1 MKETDLQNTKEPQGS
16 PRLQI
21 VAWEVTRACNL
32 NCVHCRASSDSGPYP
47 EEMDTEEA
55 LSIIDQITEVGRPI
69 VILTGGE
76 PLLRKDIFT
85 LAAYGAEK
93 GLRMVMGSNGTLI
106 TGDMAK
112 QISQSGIKRVS
123 ISLDG
128 ATSESHDQFRQV
140 SGAFVRAMEGIARLK
155 EQGVEFQVNTTITR
169 QNLFEAKEILDL
181 SVRLGAVAHHVFLLV
196 PTGRAKEMAGQELT
210 AKEYEDTLHWFYQQQ
225 SVVPLQFKATCAP
238 QFYRISQQEA
248 RAKGEELERK
258 RETHGL
264 DAVTRG
270 CLAGISYC
278 FVSHVGVVQPCGY
291 LDLSAGDLRESALRH
306 IWDDSPIFEKLRD
319 FSGYKGKCGR
329 CKYIA
334 VCGGCRAR
342 AYAATGDYLEQEPLC
357 AYNPSG

>member
-1 MKETDLQNTKEPQGS
+1 METTDLEHSKGFQGS

-21 VAWEVTRACNL
+21 VAWEVTRSCNL
-32 NCVHCRASSDSGPYP
+32 NCIHCRASSDSGPYP
-47 EEMDTEEA
+47 YEFDTKRA
-55 LSIIDQITEVGRPI
+55 LTVIDQISEVGRPI

-76 PLLRKDIFT
+76 PLLRKDVFT

-93 GLRMVMGSNGTLI
+93 GLRMVMGSNGTLV
-106 TGDMAK
+106 TRDMAK

-155 EQGVEFQVNTTITR
+155 EQGVEFQINTTLTR
-169 QNLFEAKEILDL
+169 QNVSEAKDILDL

-196 PTGRAKEMAGQELT
+196 PTGRAKEMATPELT
-210 AKEYEDTLHWFYQQQ
+210 AKEYEDTLYWFYQQQ
-225 SVVPLQFKATCAP
+225 GVAPLQLKATCAP
-238 QFYRISQQEA
+238 QFYRISSQAA
-248 RAKGEELERK
+248 RAKGEKLDRK
-258 RETHGL
+258 THGL

-278 FVSHVGVVQPCGY
+278 FISHEGVVQPCGY
-291 LDLSAGDLRESALRH
+291 LDLGAGDLKESAFRE
-306 IWDDSPIFEKLRD
+306 IWDHSPIFEKLRD
-319 FSGYKGKCGR
+319 FSSYKGKCGR
-329 CKYIA
+329 CEYLA

-357 AYNPSG
+357 AYNPSR

>member
-93 GLRMVMGSNGTLI
+93 GLRMVMGSNGTLV
-106 TGDMAK
+106 TRNMAR
-112 QISQSGIKRVS
+112 QISESGIKRVS

-128 ATSESHDQFRQV
+128 ATSKSHDQFRQV
-140 SGAFVRAMEGIARLK
+140 SGAFLRAMEGIARLK

>member
-1 MKETDLQNTKEPQGS
+1 MKETDLQNAEGLQDS

-21 VAWEVTRACNL
+21 VAWEVTRSCNL
-32 NCVHCRASSDSGPYP
+32 SCIHCRASSDSGPYP
-47 EEMDTEEA
+47 HEFDTEGA
-55 LSIIDQITEVGRPI
+55 LTVIDQISEVGQPI

-85 LAAYGAEK
+85 LATYGAKK
-93 GLRMVMGSNGTLI
+93 GLRMVMGSNGTLV
-106 TGDMAK
+106 TSDRAK

-140 SGAFVRAMEGIARLK
+140 SGAFVRALEGIARLK
-155 EQGVEFQVNTTITR
+155 EQGVEFQINTTLTR
-169 QNLFEAKEILDL
+169 QNVSEAKDILDL

-196 PTGRAKEMAGQELT
+196 PTGRAKEMATPELT
-210 AKEYEDTLHWFYQQQ
+210 AKEYEDTLYWFYQQQ
-225 SVVPLQFKATCAP
+225 GVVPLQLKATCAP
-238 QFYRISQQEA
+238 QFHRISLQAA
-248 RAKGEELERK
+248 RAKGEK
-258 RETHGL
+258 VGQKTHGL

-278 FVSHVGVVQPCGY
+278 FISHEGAVQPCGY
-291 LDLSAGDLRESALRH
+291 LDLSAGDLRESAFRD
-306 IWDDSPIFEKLRD
+306 IWDHSPIFEKLRD
-319 FSGYKGKCGR
+319 FSYYKGKCGR
-329 CKYIA
+329 CEYLA

-342 AYAATGDYLEQEPLC
+342 AYASTGDYLEQEPLC